1 VLVSDG
7 VIFIYS
13 LTARLDNT
21 VGEVRSGRRE
31 GRRGLH
37 MLGAHGRTDRRD
49 LSFLIFLLH
58 RTAMEFLSGAIYRSL
73 TILVY

>member
-1 VLVSDG
+1 VRVFDG

-21 VGEVRSGRRE
+21 VGEVRSGRGE
-31 GRRGLH
+31 GCRGLH
-37 MLGAHGRTDRRD
+37 MLGARGRTDCRD

-58 RTAMEFLSGAIYRSL
+58 PTPMEFLSGASYRSL